1 MYNICIKYH
10 TERLASKQK
19 TTVNDCKKIISKYV
33 FLSFWVLM
41 CFCSM
46 HILNNTHARFDVD
59 ASGTFLQYGL
69 LKVAISLRKKKLKE
83 NINKSILILDLKH

>member
-1 MYNICIKYH
+1 
-10 TERLASKQK
+10 
-19 TTVNDCKKIISKYV
+19 
-33 FLSFWVLM
+33 M